1 MTTTVCRAISSC
13 FQRSKA
19 KTTKNFSSSRHNTST
34 AAGRPPIIAEKMMS
48 SSSSTRAALA
58 GVAGGGPS
66 SSPSS
71 PLHQPLGLS
80 GSTWEQKELQYH
92 FPSLTQSITTDICIV
107 GGGIAGLTAAYLLS
121 KQGKSV
127 VLVEARV
134 LGGGQTGRTTAHIM
148 RWYDDY
154 YYKVESMH
162 GTEKMK
168 QVADSYDKA
177 IEFISN
183 VVKEEGI
190 ECDFEHLDG
199 YLFPHATGESS
210 QPTSSSSALRK
221 ELDAALRAGVQG
233 VKMTDL
239 GGGAEVGGIREA
251 LLFPD
256 CAEFNPLKYLNGLAT
271 AITDTYGGRIY
282 EGTAVVTY
290 GHNSLQVTQSIPT
303 TPYNQQ
309 QAEGTTAKTITCRE
323 GIILA
328 TNSPINKDLLIHAR
342 QMPYRTYVI
351 GMKIPRRKFKKAQYW
366 DTAEPYHY
374 IRTYPLNDGG
384 KEEGQEEG
392 KQYDV
397 LIVGGEDHKTG
408 SLQHYNPY
416 QRLEDYARS
425 RWTGAEEVLFKWNG
439 QVMEPAD
446 MLHIAGLDPLSAHGA
461 TYVITGDS
469 GQGMTGGTIGAMVI
483 SDLLTS
489 AAAAGGKSKSKNE
502 WKDLYSPSR
511 LPAVKSLLEI
521 GEEAAT
527 TTVSYIERVVPKLS
541 LVHKELERE
550 EGKIIQSGLH
560 KVAIYK
566 DAQDKVHKYSAVC
579 THLGCVVHFNRW
591 EKSFDCSC
599 HGSSFSC
606 LDGSVIQ
613 GPATLALKPFE
624 IEDLVK
630 EE

>member
-1 MTTTVCRAISSC
+1 MFSAFQGHKEFLKLSS
-13 FQRSKA
+13 QM
-19 KTTKNFSSSRHNTST
+19 ST
-34 AAGRPPIIAEKMMS
+34 AAGAAGRLPITAEKMMS
-48 SSSSTRAALA
+48 SSSSTRAAAA
-58 GVAGGGPS
+58 GGGGPS

-80 GSTWEQKELQYH
+80 SSTWERKELQYH

-121 KQGKSV
+121 KKGKNV

-154 YYKVESMH
+154 YYEVESMH
-162 GTEKMK
+162 GTEMMK
-168 QVADSYDKA
+168 LVADSYDKA

-210 QPTSSSSALRK
+210 QPTSSSALRK

-256 CAEFNPLKYLNGLAT
+256 CAEFNPLKYLRGLAT
-271 AITDTYGGRIY
+271 AITVRYGGRIY
-282 EGTAVVTY
+282 EGTAVVSY
-290 GHNSLQVTQSIPT
+290 GHNSLQVTASC

-309 QAEGTTAKTITCRE
+309 QAEGTTANTIACRE
-323 GIILA
+323 GTVLA

-384 KEEGQEEG
+384 KE
-392 KQYDV
+392 V
-397 LIVGGEDHKTG
+397 L
-408 SLQHYNPY
+408 
-416 QRLEDYARS
+416 
-425 RWTGAEEVLFKWNG
+425 
-439 QVMEPAD
+439 
-446 MLHIAGLDPLSAHGA
+446 
-461 TYVITGDS
+461 
-469 GQGMTGGTIGAMVI
+469 
-483 SDLLTS
+483 LL
-489 AAAAGGKSKSKNE
+489 
-502 WKDLYSPSR
+502 R
-511 LPAVKSLLEI
+511 
-521 GEEAAT
+521 
-527 TTVSYIERVVPKLS
+527 R
-541 LVHKELERE
+541 
-550 EGKIIQSGLH
+550 
-560 KVAIYK
+560 
-566 DAQDKVHKYSAVC
+566 
-579 THLGCVVHFNRW
+579 
-591 EKSFDCSC
+591 
-599 HGSSFSC
+599 
-606 LDGSVIQ
+606 
-613 GPATLALKPFE
+613 
-624 IEDLVK
+624 
-630 EE
+630 